1 MGTGVHGLVEADDAA
16 AEPDRRGRDAG
27 RCAGNGGVERLG
39 IARRDREIRLQ
50 DRGQSVRELRPGRA
64 TVDRFV
70 EAAARAAKRAA
81 FDEALL
87 LLPERGVD
95 DGGIARVDLHVVGA
109 GVLVLVENFLKTAAA
124 VGRSKDAALLVR
136 SVGMA
141 EDGNEEPVRVVWVD
155 GDHRDH
161 LRIAEAKLGPGCP
174 GIR

>member
-1 MGTGVHGLVEADDAA
+1 DAVTVDERPVSTGVHGLVKADDAA

-95 DGGIARVDLHVVGA
+95 DGGIARVDLDVVGD
-109 GVLVLVENFLKTAAA
+109 GVLDFVEYLMYTSA
-124 VGRSKDAALLVR
+124 D
-136 SVGMA
+136 
-141 EDGNEEPVRVVWVD
+141 
-155 GDHRDH
+155 
-161 LRIAEAKLGPGCP
+161 
-174 GIR
+174 